1 MRKLNKILFLLLLL
15 SCISSIFSLALAH
28 TPLGPS
34 DEIHSFETAFDVPN
48 PTKSWALYRELHD
61 EGEAEFFK
69 LHLNAGERLRLN
81 LFIKEN
87 KEVFAPQLII
97 VEKDL
102 TDQDSLPSFIDLP
115 EGYGGRL
122 VEPEMAKTPEYEP
135 FTPTSYFYLAD
146 VDETTPTEGEY
157 YVIVYEPNLNE
168 GKYGIAIGYKEEF
181 TISEWLLIPFD
192 VIGIHQ
198 WEGQS
203 LILIIAPL
211 LLTLVFGLALLAWK
225 SLIKLNIFTIV
236 GILAGL
242 LYVGTG
248 FMLFLQM
255 FMAIYGSTFNSL
267 AILTVVFGALPII
280 LGFVLLRKI
289 IQFKGQL
296 KTTDRIILAFL
307 GFAGLFVWSGLL
319 LGPVLVIVASVLPK
333 KAFKK
338 NP

>member
-1 MRKLNKILFLLLLL
+1 MRKLNQILFLLLLL

-69 LHLNAGERLRLN
+69 VHLNAGERLRLN

-87 KEVFAPQLII
+87 KEIFAPQLII

-102 TDQDSLPSFIDLP
+102 PDPDSLPSFIDLP
-115 EGYGGRL
+115 EGFGGRL
-122 VEPEMAKTPEYEP
+122 VEPEIAETPEYEP

-146 VDETTPTEGEY
+146 VDETTPTEGDY

-211 LLTLVFGLALLAWK
+211 LLTLVFGLTLLAWK

-236 GILAGL
+236 GIFAGL

-280 LGFVLLRKI
+280 LGIVLLRKI

-296 KTTDRIILAFL
+296 KTTDRIILAVL

-319 LGPVLVIVASVLPK
+319 LGPVLVIVASVLPN

-338 NP
+338 TV